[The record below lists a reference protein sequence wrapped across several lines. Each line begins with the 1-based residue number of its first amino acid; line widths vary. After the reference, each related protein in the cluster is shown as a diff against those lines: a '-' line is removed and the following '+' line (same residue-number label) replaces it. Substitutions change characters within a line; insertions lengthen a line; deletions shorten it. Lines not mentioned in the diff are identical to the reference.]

1 LVLNLNECIING
13 LIYWMYAVS
22 FDGSMKENYL
32 HTAIDVFCM
41 DLFEYTYNLVR
52 QIPDGK
58 ISTYGAVAKA
68 LGDIRASRAVGRMMN
83 QNPDA
88 DDMPCFKIVYSDGRL
103 GGFGLGIDDKIRR
116 LKQDDVSVKNGRI
129 VDFEDV
135 LFDEFKTDYP
145 LKKLRTEQ
153 IELSKKVEIIDG
165 FDEIETVAGFDMA
178 YPKNDFDDCCGAC
191 VVMDYTTK
199 KVIEEKTVFAKI
211 HFPYVPTYL
220 SFRELPFLKKLVV
233 SLEFK
238 PTVLMIDGNGLMHP
252 YGFGIASHV
261 GVSIDTPSIGVAK
274 SMLCGKLENNVVKK
288 KKKKIGYALFP
299 SKRVRKPIYV
309 SPGHKISFETS
320 LEVVRHLSV
329 YKNPEPLRRAHILA
343 TTSI

>member
-1 LVLNLNECIING
+1 
-13 LIYWMYAVS
+13 MYAVS
-22 FDGSMKENYL
+22 FDSSMKENYL
-32 HTAIDVFCM
+32 HTAIDVFYM

-58 ISTYGAVAKA
+58 ISTYGAVARA

-83 QNPDA
+83 QNPNA
-88 DDMPCFKIVYSDGRL
+88 DDMPCFKIVYSDGKL

-116 LKQDDVSVKNGRI
+116 LKQDDISVKDGRI

-135 LFDEFKTDYP
+135 LFDDFKTDYP
-145 LKKLRTEQ
+145 LKKLRMEQ
-153 IELSKKVEIIDG
+153 MELSKKMEIVDG
-165 FDEIETVAGFDMA
+165 FDEIETVAGFDIA
-178 YPKNDFDDCCGAC
+178 YPKSDFDDCCGAC

-199 KVIEEKTVFAKI
+199 EIIEEKTVFAKT
-211 HFPYVPTYL
+211 HFPYIPTYL
-220 SFRELPFLKKLVV
+220 SFRELSFLKKLVV
-233 SLEFK
+233 SLESK
-238 PTVLMIDGNGLMHP
+238 PTILMIDGNGLMHP

-261 GVSIDTPSIGVAK
+261 GVSFDTPSIGVAK
-274 SMLCGKLENNVVKK
+274 SMLCGKLENNVVKMDN
-288 KKKKIGYALFP
+288 KKIGYALFS

-329 YKNPEPLRRAHILA
+329 HKNPEPLRRAHILA

>member
-1 LVLNLNECIING
+1 
-13 LIYWMYAVS
+13 MYAVS
-22 FDGSMKENYL
+22 FDSSMKENYL
-32 HTAIDVFCM
+32 HTAIDVFYM

-58 ISTYGAVAKA
+58 ISTYGAVARA

-199 KVIEEKTVFAKI
+199 KVIEEKTVFAKA
-211 HFPYVPTYL
+211 HFPYIPTYL
-220 SFRELPFLKKLVV
+220 SFRELPFLKKLVE
-233 SLEFK
+233 SLISN
-238 PTVLMIDGNGLMHP
+238 PTILMIDGNGLMHP

-274 SMLCGKLENNVVKK
+274 SMLCGKLENNVVKMDN
-288 KKKKIGYALFP
+288 KKIGYALFP